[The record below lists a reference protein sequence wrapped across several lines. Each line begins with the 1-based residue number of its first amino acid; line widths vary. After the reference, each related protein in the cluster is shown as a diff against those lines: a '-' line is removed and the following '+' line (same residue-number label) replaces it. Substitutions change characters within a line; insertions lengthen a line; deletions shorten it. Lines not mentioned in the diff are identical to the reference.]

1 MRMTILRL
9 FRNRTFPSSS
19 PPSNIQQGR
28 FWKNKE
34 VLCREVSRFMEFK
47 VMFCPHLWMTSNWK
61 LTHLFIK
68 YVLFFSLLQL
78 VWPELNSH
86 QSPHI
91 LCQTFTW
98 LQLTF
103 KSICQIKIKKKLQ
116 KLCKLL
122 DSSISG
128 IDWGIRTESC
138 VHFPLTSYDVTLP
151 RQKGWINNKMDE
163 NLLDIFFF
171 WVTNTGLYINLPTSF
186 FHLMAVWWRAWSI
199 QTIRGVHL
207 KATSLPIYRMEDHR
221 TWVFR

>member
-1 MRMTILRL
+1 MSTSLNDIQLKIDTFIHQVCFVLR
-9 FRNRTFPSSS
+9 T
-19 PPSNIQQGR
+19 
-28 FWKNKE
+28 
-34 VLCREVSRFMEFK
+34 
-47 VMFCPHLWMTSNWK
+47 
-61 LTHLFIK
+61 
-68 YVLFFSLLQL
+68 LQL

-116 KLCKLL
+116 KLWKLL

-151 RQKGWINNKMDE
+151 MQKGWINNKMDE
-163 NLLDIFFF
+163 NLFDIFFF
-171 WVTNTGLYINLPTSF
+171 FWQQIQVCTS
-186 FHLMAVWWRAWSI
+186 
-199 QTIRGVHL
+199 T
-207 KATSLPIYRMEDHR
+207 
-221 TWVFR
+221 